1 MFALRNIIASL
12 LLSFSIVSVV
22 SADSREVSILT
33 CSPGDKVYELFGH
46 TALRVCDPERGVD
59 AVFNYGLFSFDEP
72 GFIWRFVSGET
83 DYLLGVIDFRHFMA
97 EYEARGSGVTEQVL
111 RLDSLQKSNLI
122 NALVRNS
129 LPEYRKYRYN
139 FLYNNCTTKARDVVC
154 GVLNDELSYDFP
166 SVGDTLSFRQ
176 IIHGFTRDYPWYA
189 FGMDILLGAPADV
202 TAGRSGAQFAPMLLK
217 KELAG
222 ANILHNGEIVPLLM
236 SQRELL
242 LPQPKYHAPDNFS
255 PFNASLLLLLF
266 TFMVMLCEKR
276 SKKTYLMWDVLL
288 MGLQGVAGCILAFL
302 VLFSQHPAVDENWL
316 LLFLNPLPLLMLP
329 FLIKAV
335 RNKKTPHV
343 MWMQVAMVVLFVLLS
358 PLLPQYFPTPLY
370 ICAVTLLVRSLFH
383 IYKKNICALD

>member
-139 FLYNNCTTKARDVVC
+139 FL
-154 GVLNDELSYDFP
+154 
-166 SVGDTLSFRQ
+166 
-176 IIHGFTRDYPWYA
+176 
-189 FGMDILLGAPADV
+189 
-202 TAGRSGAQFAPMLLK
+202 
-217 KELAG
+217 
-222 ANILHNGEIVPLLM
+222 
-236 SQRELL
+236 
-242 LPQPKYHAPDNFS
+242 
-255 PFNASLLLLLF
+255 
-266 TFMVMLCEKR
+266 
-276 SKKTYLMWDVLL
+276 
-288 MGLQGVAGCILAFL
+288 
-302 VLFSQHPAVDENWL
+302 
-316 LLFLNPLPLLMLP
+316 
-329 FLIKAV
+329 
-335 RNKKTPHV
+335 
-343 MWMQVAMVVLFVLLS
+343 
-358 PLLPQYFPTPLY
+358 
-370 ICAVTLLVRSLFH
+370 
-383 IYKKNICALD
+383 